1 MTRRDIALRKIR
13 VLHFIQSC
21 GVYGAES
28 VILNLSR
35 EMKADGR
42 YEPVIGCIV
51 ESSEAKADLV
61 EAAELQQIEA
71 HHFPVAN
78 SKVWMDLP
86 RIALQIRRLKIDVIH
101 CHGYKPSIYA
111 YLIGKLTGI
120 RAMATCHL
128 WFIEDDAPWKMR
140 AMIRV
145 EKFLYRHF
153 PAVVAVSDKI
163 RDTLI
168 EAGAKARKVHLVRN
182 GITMGDFP
190 HGNASTRSGQIS
202 VLNVARLAQQK
213 GQRFLIAAAKI
224 VKSVRQDVHILI
236 IGEGELR
243 DELQQQIREEGVEDT
258 VTLVGFRSDVKEMLR
273 SSDIFVLSSL
283 DEGMPISLLEAVATK
298 VPAVVTPVGDIPK
311 LIVNG
316 ETGLVVEKGGAAPL
330 AAAILSL
337 ASDADL
343 RMTLAD
349 QAWLKLRD
357 VYSSAQMFARYD
369 AIYRDVLKLEPAD
382 TRTGVSALSER

>member
-1 MTRRDIALRKIR
+1 MTRRDIASRKIR

-51 ESSEAKADLV
+51 DGAESKADLV
-61 EAAELQQIEA
+61 EAAEAQKIEA
-71 HHFPVAN
+71 HHFAVAN
-78 SKVWMDLP
+78 SRVWLDLP
-86 RIALQIRRLKIDVIH
+86 RVALQIRRLKIDVIH
-101 CHGYKPSIYA
+101 CHGYKPSVYA
-111 YLIGKLTGI
+111 YLIGKMTGI

-168 EAGAKARKVHLVRN
+168 AAGAKQTKVHLVRN
-182 GITMGDFP
+182 GIAMGDF
-190 HGNASTRSGQIS
+190 QIAEPAARKDNEFR

-213 GQRFLIAAAKI
+213 GQCYLVAAAKI
-224 VKSVRQDVHILI
+224 IKQARRDVRILI
-236 IGEGELR
+236 VGEGELR
-243 DELQQQIREEGVEDT
+243 DELQQQIKEEQVEDI
-258 VTLVGFRSDVKEMLR
+258 VTLVGFRSDVREMLQD
-273 SSDIFVLSSL
+273 SDLFVLSSL

-311 LIVNG
+311 LIVDG
-316 ETGLVVEKGGAAPL
+316 ETGLVVEKGKALPL
-330 AAAILSL
+330 AEAILSL
-337 ASDADL
+337 AGNSKS
-343 RMTLAD
+343 RTELAD
-349 QAWLKLRD
+349 RAWVKMRD

-369 AIYRDVLKLEPAD
+369 AIYREVLKIDQSDA
-382 TRTGVSALSER
+382 RSRISALS